1 MVKALIEI
9 MLGDVGRFLLA
20 QYNEYHLSINLIVI
34 AYGIL
39 SIWAHLNLRRVTRQ
53 MEALIIDLAKH
64 SASPLDVQQ
73 LFELFNNRWKD
84 SSATQKVFLPTRNDL
99 WFSMVN
105 RANLVKHL
113 NLQKEFVYVVLSKA
127 GLLEPSDALPKQIYR
142 VWELYRHQLL
152 TGIRARHLEPDVQLK
167 IRENQNSQK
176 TNLSEESA
184 NGKGY

>member
-1 MVKALIEI
+1 
-9 MLGDVGRFLLA
+9 
-20 QYNEYHLSINLIVI
+20 
-34 AYGIL
+34 
-39 SIWAHLNLRRVTRQ
+39 
-53 MEALIIDLAKH
+53 
-64 SASPLDVQQ
+64 
-73 LFELFNNRWKD
+73 
-84 SSATQKVFLPTRNDL
+84 
-99 WFSMVN
+99 MVN